1 MGLQGCGTDN
11 VLRSAYLEDKNIR
24 TGGGVISSY
33 FLEDGSFIKLVNVTL
48 GYNFTPKNR
57 KLLDICAY
65 ICLPRICLP

>member
-33 FLEDGSFIKLVNVTL
+33 FLEDGSFIKLENLVISQ
-48 GYNFTPKNR
+48 NFTS
-57 KLLDICAY
+57 
-65 ICLPRICLP
+65 

>member
-33 FLEDGSFIKLVNVTL
+33 FLEDGSFIKTGKCNL
-48 GYNFTPKNR
+48 G
-57 KLLDICAY
+57 I
-65 ICLPRICLP
+65 